1 MYRGREGE
9 RCIEGLQ
16 DDESEFPCRGVWS
29 GWVVGAWLEE
39 SKGWERM
46 ILMDCAN
53 ALYSITSESM
63 LLLDRYL
70 VSRRLVGRRG
80 NSGGEIRVA
89 RVLGDAGK
97 EREEEERRT
106 ATIYN
111 CSRRGSLRLS

>member
-16 DDESEFPCRGVWS
+16 DDESEFPCRGDWS

-39 SKGWERM
+39 SKGWERT